1 MIDVRIDIDKKF
13 DKDLKNLTSVEKNLI
28 EKKVNLVIDLMRAK
42 QSTSHHLSKI
52 HKFHFGADMD
62 SSIYALKVNKD
73 LRIILT
79 SEEDPLFNE
88 HILTL
93 LRVVKHD
100 DLDKTFRGIGESL
113 NQSFLNKGGN
123 QNG

>member
-13 DKDLKNLTSVEKNLI
+13 DKDLKKLTSVEKSMI
-28 EKKVNLVIDLMRAK
+28 EKKINLIIDLIRAE
-42 QSTSHHLSKI
+42 QSTSQHLSKI

-62 SSIYALKVNKD
+62 SSLYVLRVNKD

-93 LRVVKHD
+93 LRVVRHD
-100 DLDKTFRGIGESL
+100 DLDKTFKGIGESL
-113 NQSFLNKGGN
+113 FQSFLNRGG
-123 QNG
+123 QENG